1 MSEIVWFST
10 KDRGRSDDGNRRQQP
25 ARDFLPVAKNV
36 SCLLRQT
43 CARTHT
49 HPNWSRCPQVTG
61 LKCVSV
67 CVQLIPLEDVLLGV
81 EPFHTWLK
89 STNFPLLLA
98 FELLT
103 FLTYWAWTCSTAAL
117 IMRALTHTHLHT
129 NTHLFVWGGSFPIKC
144 CGLVVGRSLLLAVV
158 ELPDIPAIWLKHF
171 FHG

>member
-10 KDRGRSDDGNRRQQP
+10 EDRGRSDDGNRRQQP

-49 HPNWSRCPQVTG
+49 PQLIKMSTSNWSEMCE
-61 LKCVSV
+61 CV

-89 STNFPLLLA
+89 STNFPLLA

-129 NTHLFVWGGSFPIKC
+129 NSHLFVWGGSFPIKC
-144 CGLVVGRSLLLAVV
+144 CGSVVGRSLLLAVV